1 METPLLA
8 VDSLDVRFRL
18 KTRQTLQAL
27 SGVSFDLKAGETLGI
42 VGESG
47 CGKSTLARA
56 ILQLVTPVQ
65 GEIRWRGRP
74 LNLHDKAGMKA
85 FRRAV
90 QCIFQDPLDALN
102 PRMTVGDIIQ
112 EPMQAL
118 RPELGKAAIRQRAD
132 ELLQAVGLE
141 SSMRNRY
148 PHEFSGGQ
156 CQRIGI
162 ARALGVEPQL
172 ILCDEPVSALDV
184 SIQGQVVKLLADL
197 QHEHKLALLFIS
209 HDLSVVRELSDRVL
223 VLYLGRIMEIGAAE
237 SLYDNPLHPYT
248 RTLLDAIPLPD
259 PRLERARLAKVKV
272 GGGELPSPLN
282 PPSGCVFHTR
292 CPQAQ
297 ALCREQIPELRD
309 ENGRQVACHF
319 PDWKHFLNVAHYSDE
334 QV

>member
-1 METPLLA
+1 MDSPLLSI
-8 VDSLDVRFRL
+8 DNLSVRFRL
-18 KTRQTLQAL
+18 KTGQTLQAL
-27 SGVSFDLKAGETLGI
+27 ADVSFDLQAGETLGI

-47 CGKSTLARA
+47 CGKSTLART
-56 ILQLVTPVQ
+56 ILQLVTPAQ
-65 GEIRWRGRP
+65 GEIRWQGKP
-74 LNLHDKAGMKA
+74 LNPHDKTRMKA

-118 RPELGKAAIRQRAD
+118 RPELGRAAIRSRAD

-141 SSMRNRY
+141 SGMRNRY

-162 ARALGVEPQL
+162 ARALSVDPQL

-184 SIQGQVVKLLADL
+184 SIQGQIVRLLANL
-197 QHEHKLALLFIS
+197 QSECNLTLLFIS
-209 HDLSVVRELSDRVL
+209 HDLSVVRELSNRVL
-223 VLYLGRIMEIGAAE
+223 VLYLGRIMEIGDAD
-237 SLYDNPLHPYT
+237 SLYEKPLHPYT
-248 RTLLDAIPLPD
+248 RMLLEAIPLPD
-259 PRLERARLAKVKV
+259 LKRERARLAAVKI

-297 ALCREQIPELRD
+297 AVCREQVPALRR
-309 ENGRQVACHF
+309 EAGRQVACHLLF
-319 PDWKHFLNVAHYSDE
+319 
-334 QV
+334 

>member
-8 VDSLDVRFRL
+8 VDKLSVRFRL
-18 KTRQTLQAL
+18 KTGQSLQAL
-27 SGVSFDLKAGETLGI
+27 SDVSFELNTGETLGI

-56 ILQLVTPVQ
+56 ILQLVTPTQ
-65 GEIRWRGRP
+65 GDICWQGKP
-74 LNLHDKAGMKA
+74 LNPHDKAGMKA

-102 PRMTVGDIIQ
+102 PRMTVGDILQ
-112 EPMQAL
+112 EPLLAL

-132 ELLQAVGLE
+132 ALLQAVGLE
-141 SSMRNRY
+141 SGMSQRY

-162 ARALGVEPQL
+162 ARALSVEPQL

-184 SIQGQVVKLLADL
+184 SIQGQIVTLLANL
-197 QHEHKLALLFIS
+197 QRDHKLTLLFIS
-209 HDLSVVRELSDRVL
+209 HDLRVVRELSDRVL
-223 VLYLGRIMEIGAAE
+223 VLYLGRIMEIADAE
-237 SLYDNPLHPYT
+237 SLYQNPLHPYT
-248 RTLLDAIPLPD
+248 RLLLEAIPLSD
-259 PRLERARLAKVKV
+259 PQQERARLAKVTV
-272 GGGELPSPLN
+272 GAGELPSPLN

-297 ALCREQIPELRD
+297 AVCRETVPVLQTLGAHR
-309 ENGRQVACHF
+309 VACHLV
-319 PDWKHFLNVAHYSDE
+319 D
-334 QV
+334 

>member
-1 METPLLA
+1 MTTPLLA
-8 VDSLDVRFRL
+8 VETLSVRFRL
-18 KTRQTLQAL
+18 KTGQNLQAL
-27 SGVSFDLKAGETLGI
+27 TDVSFDLQAGETLGV

-56 ILQLVTPVQ
+56 ILQLLTPTQ
-65 GEIRWRGRP
+65 GSIRWQGKP
-74 LNLHDKAGMKA
+74 LDPHDKAGMKH
-85 FRRAV
+85 FRRHV

-102 PRMTVGDIIQ
+102 PRMTVGDSIQ

-141 SSMRNRY
+141 SGMRNRY

-162 ARALGVEPQL
+162 ARALSVEPQL

-184 SIQGQVVKLLADL
+184 SIQGQVVQLLASL
-197 QHEHKLALLFIS
+197 QRERKLTLLFIS

-223 VLYLGRIMEIGAAE
+223 VLYLGRIMEMAAAE
-237 SLYDNPLHPYT
+237 NLYENPLHPYT
-248 RTLLDAIPLPD
+248 RMLLEAIPLPD
-259 PRLERARLAKVKV
+259 PRQERERLAKVKV
-272 GGGELPSPLN
+272 SSGELPSPLN

-292 CPQAQ
+292 CPQADNI
-297 ALCREQIPELRD
+297 CREQIPVLRETD
-309 ENGRQVACHF
+309 GRQVACHF
-319 PDWKHFLNVAHYSDE
+319 AF
-334 QV
+334 

>member
-1 METPLLA
+1 MQSPLLV
-8 VDSLDVRFRL
+8 VDTLSVRFRL
-18 KTRQTLQAL
+18 KTGQDLQAL
-27 SGVSFDLKAGETLGI
+27 SDISFNLQAGETLGI

-56 ILQLVTPVQ
+56 ILQLVTPTQ
-65 GEIRWRGRP
+65 GEIRWQGKP
-74 LNLHDKAGMKA
+74 LNAHDKAGMKT

-141 SSMRNRY
+141 SGMRNRY

-162 ARALGVEPQL
+162 ARALGVEPQM

-197 QHEHKLALLFIS
+197 QRERNLTLLFIS
-209 HDLSVVRELSDRVL
+209 HDLSVVRELSNRVL
-223 VLYLGRIMEIGAAE
+223 VLYLGRIMEIAAAE
-237 SLYDNPLHPYT
+237 SLYTNPLHPYT
-248 RTLLDAIPLPD
+248 RMLLAAIPLPD
-259 PRLERARLAKVKV
+259 PKLERERLAKVKV
-272 GGGELPSPLN
+272 GAGELPSPLN

-297 ALCREQIPELRD
+297 AVCREQIPALREVD
-309 ENGRQVACHF
+309 GRQVACHF
-319 PDWKHFLNVAHYSDE
+319 AL
-334 QV
+334 QG

>member
-1 METPLLA
+1 MTLPLLS
-8 VDSLDVRFRL
+8 VDKLSVQFRL
-18 KTRQTLQAL
+18 KTGETLQAL
-27 SGVSFDLKAGETLGI
+27 SDVSFGLQAGETLGI

-56 ILQLVTPVQ
+56 ILQLVTPAQ
-65 GEIRWRGRP
+65 GDIRWQGKP
-74 LNLHDKAGMKA
+74 LNPHDKLEMKA

-112 EPMQAL
+112 EPMHAL
-118 RPELGKAAIRQRAD
+118 RPDLSKAAIRRRAD

-141 SSMRNRY
+141 RGMRNRY

-162 ARALGVEPQL
+162 ARALSVEPQL

-184 SIQGQVVKLLADL
+184 SIQGQIVKLLADL
-197 QHEHKLALLFIS
+197 QNECHLTLLFIS

-223 VLYLGRIMEIGAAE
+223 VLYLGRIMEIGEAE
-237 SLYDNPLHPYT
+237 RLYENPLHPYT
-248 RTLLDAIPLPD
+248 RMLLDAIPLPD
-259 PRLERARLAKVKV
+259 LRQERERLAKVNI

-292 CPQAQ
+292 CPQVQ
-297 ALCREQIPELRD
+297 AVCREQKPELRD
-309 ENGRQVACHF
+309 TEGRQVACH
-319 PDWKHFLNVAHYSDE
+319 WVV
-334 QV
+334 QG